1 MTSREIAELTG
12 KNHSHVC
19 RDVRAML
26 NELHLCESSFGSTYT
41 VPGPNG
47 GMRAATA
54 YALPKDL
61 TITLVSGACKQ
72 AGYSVVMRHRI
83 VTR

>member
-12 KNHSHVC
+12 KEHKNVLT
-19 RDVRAML
+19 DIRAML
-26 NELHLCESSFGSTYT
+26 DQLGRGCAEFSAYPLN
-41 VPGPNG
+41 PQNG
-47 GMRAATA
+47 QA
-54 YALPKDL
+54 YQVFALPKDL

>member
-12 KNHSHVC
+12 KEHFHIT
-19 RDVRAML
+19 RDIGVML
-26 NELHLCESSFGSTYT
+26 AELNLGPSSFGCSYLSEQNKLM
-41 VPGPNG
+41 P
-47 GMRAATA
+47 MF
-54 YALPKDL
+54 ALPKDL